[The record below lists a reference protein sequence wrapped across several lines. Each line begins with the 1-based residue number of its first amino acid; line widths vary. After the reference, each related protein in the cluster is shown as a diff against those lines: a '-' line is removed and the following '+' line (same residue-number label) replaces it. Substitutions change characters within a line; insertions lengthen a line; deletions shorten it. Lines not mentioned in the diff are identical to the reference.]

1 MKVKARVPRRVHQE
15 AHFTASS
22 TVRDIVLGMSD
33 GLTVPF
39 ALAAGISGAVAASHL
54 VVTAG
59 VAELAAGGI
68 SMGLGGYLAARSEIE
83 HYESEERREFEET
96 EKMPDEERN
105 EIEVIFRSYGM
116 SGKDL
121 QNAVDAITSNR
132 KRWVD
137 FMMKYE
143 LGLDKPNPRE
153 APRSAAT
160 IGGSYVVGGIVP
172 LLPYFLMPDARSA
185 LVISIVVTAIALTIF
200 GAVKGRFTGVSP
212 VRSALQTLTIGG
224 LAAAVAFA
232 VARFVAG
239 APG

>member
-1 MKVKARVPRRVHQE
+1 MNVKGHVPRRAHQE
-15 AHFTASS
+15 SHFTASG

-39 ALAAGISGAVAASHL
+39 ALAAGITGAVAASHL

-68 SMGLGGYLAARSEIE
+68 SMGLGGYLAARSDVE
-83 HYESEERREFEET
+83 HYESEERREMEET
-96 EKMPDEERN
+96 ETLPDEERR

-116 SGKDL
+116 DGKNL

-153 APRSAAT
+153 APKSAAT
-160 IGGSYVVGGIVP
+160 IGGSYVVGGIIP
-172 LLPYFLMPDARSA
+172 LFPYFLISDAGRA
-185 LVISIVVTAIALTIF
+185 LVFSIVVTAIALAVF

-212 VRSALQTLTIGG
+212 VKSAVQTLAIGG
-224 LAAAVAFA
+224 AAAAVAFA
-232 VARFVAG
+232 VARFVA
-239 APG
+239 